1 LRVCLMNDNFYRSSG
16 VAIAIRRIAQ
26 ASKGVDYY
34 FAGCL
39 DNGLQEDISWIPEG
53 RYRRF
58 DLKSSN
64 PIRVISELIRIRKW
78 LDSEECDLVH
88 CHHRRLSVLLRLAGV
103 RVLYTAQLAFP
114 YQSWFRWLH
123 PRDMTAITRSVAKN
137 LVETT
142 GQEPF
147 VCIGNPAQFPER
159 APSIDLER
167 VRFRAVCIARLDPV
181 KGHTYLLSAWKLLH
195 DKGYKYKLDLVGEG
209 SLRSALEEQSRREG
223 TQELV
228 RFCGFHADVSTFIRD
243 SLFAVLVSEIE
254 GQGIVT
260 LEAAAMGR
268 PSLLT
273 AVPGSIDL
281 IPAGSTLPNGVDFG
295 DVEKLAEALEEWF
308 GHPDKVV
315 AEGQRFSEF
324 LKNSSDPA
332 KVAHDYLD
340 AYRRILNEST

>member
-1 LRVCLMNDNFYRSSG
+1 MRICLMNDNFYRSSG

-39 DNGLQEDISWIPEG
+39 DDGLPEDISWMPEG

-64 PIRVISELIRIRKW
+64 PIRVIGELIRLKKW
-78 LDSEECDLVH
+78 LNSEACDLVH

-114 YQSWFRWLH
+114 YQAWFRWLH
-123 PRDMTAITRSVAKN
+123 PKTMTAITRSVATN
-137 LVETT
+137 LIETT
-142 GQEPF
+142 GQEPMT
-147 VCIGNPAQFPER
+147 CIGNPAHFPER
-159 APSIDLER
+159 VPDVDIER
-167 VRFRAVCIARLDPV
+167 VRLRAVCIARLDPV

-195 DKGYKYKLDLVGEG
+195 DKGYKYELDLVGEG
-209 SLRSALEEQSRREG
+209 VLRKSLEEQSRREG
-223 TQELV
+223 TQELI
-228 RFCGFHADVSTFIRD
+228 RFCGFHADVSTFIGD

-260 LEAAAMGR
+260 LEAASMGR

-281 IPAGSTLPNGVDFG
+281 IPAETTLPNGVAFR

-315 AEGQRFSEF
+315 AEGQRFFEF
-324 LKNSSDPA
+324 LKNSSEPA
-332 KVAHDYLD
+332 KVAHDYFN
-340 AYRRILNEST
+340 AYRHVLGRSA